1 MEVYDENEQQI
12 VLVLGSCSDPTIGY
26 GWFRDAEVIMGKAN
40 VDPAELRR
48 FARDLTRFN
57 SDLET
62 LLVGLQGRLKELERS
77 WADQEQRRFA
87 QEFELTVKTLR
98 RFLDASTQ
106 HVTFL
111 AKKAGH
117 IEDYLQQR

>member
-1 MEVYDENEQQI
+1 VFQ
-12 VLVLGSCSDPTIGY
+12 PTIGY
-26 GWFRDAEVIMGKAN
+26 GWLCDAEVIMAKAV

-87 QEFELTVKTLR
+87 QEFEVTVKTLR